1 MPKIGSY
8 TQTQFSEKTAPWPKA
23 KVFFREMRQNKALS
37 TEFDEC
43 ECVHKHINASL

>member
-23 KVFFREMRQNKALS
+23 KVFFRRVK
-37 TEFDEC
+37 
-43 ECVHKHINASL
+43 